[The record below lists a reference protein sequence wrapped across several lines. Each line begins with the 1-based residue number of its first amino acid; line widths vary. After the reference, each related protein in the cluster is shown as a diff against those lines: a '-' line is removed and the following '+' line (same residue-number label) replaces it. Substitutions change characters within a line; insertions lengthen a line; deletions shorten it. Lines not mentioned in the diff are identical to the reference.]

1 MELATTL
8 FERLKQSRLFTDS
21 FWALLGSALGKG
33 LAFLSGIIVARLLGS
48 EVFGEYGLIR
58 TTLTYIAIV
67 STFGFGYTATKFV
80 AEYSANKPE
89 KLRGLIKGIVGITLI
104 FSLILSLIQ
113 AVFAKQIAIFVDAPH
128 LESTIRNFAILTIFN
143 AITTSQIAILAGL
156 KEFKTTAKINGI
168 AGLSTFV
175 LSAILT
181 YYLGL
186 NGALLALLA
195 SFIIQSIVSIIAIR
209 CAIAQNSFNELVER
223 KEYVSMLKFSTPIVL
238 QDSLYAITHWTSTY
252 IIILLAGYS
261 EVGMLSAAVIWQSMV
276 IFIPA
281 MLKNVM
287 FSYLAVNTSSTNDTG
302 LVKRFLQINALC
314 TTLPVV
320 IIILLSKVIEGV
332 YGPTFLGL
340 QYIIIV
346 VCISAIFISLGEVY
360 TYELIARNRPWM
372 VFIAR
377 LIREIATL
385 FVAYLLLLNAQSNQA
400 LTYSVVALGFNIIY
414 TIVVRGLY
422 KHQHA
427 NV

>member
-8 FERLKQSRLFTDS
+8 YKRLKQSRLFTDS
-21 FWALLGSALGKG
+21 FWALLGRALGKG

-67 STFGFGYTATKFV
+67 STFGFGYTATKYV
-80 AEYSANKPE
+80 AEYLTNRLD
-89 KLRGLIKGIVGITLI
+89 KLRGLIKGIVRITLF
-104 FSLILSLIQ
+104 FSLILTILQII
-113 AVFAKQIAIFVDAPH
+113 FAKQIAAFVDAPH
-128 LESTIRNFAILTIFN
+128 LESTIRNFSILTIFN

-168 AGLSTFV
+168 AGIVTFV

-186 NGALLALLA
+186 NGALLALLI
-195 SFIIQSIVSIIAIR
+195 SFVIQSIISLFAINHAITENNSNESI
-209 CAIAQNSFNELVER
+209 ER
-223 KEYVSMLKFSTPIVL
+223 SEYSAMLKFSTPIVL
-238 QDSLYAITHWTSTY
+238 QDSLYAITHWASTY

-276 IFIPA
+276 VFIPA

-287 FSYLAVNTSSTNDTG
+287 FSYLTVNTSSTNDSG

-314 TTLPVV
+314 TIPPVV
-320 IIILLSKVIEGV
+320 IISLCSKLIESL
-332 YGPTFLGL
+332 YGSTFVGL
-340 QYIIIV
+340 QYIIIAV
-346 VCISAIFISLGEVY
+346 TVSAIFISLGEVY
-360 TYELIARNRPWM
+360 TYELIARNRPWL
-372 VFIAR
+372 VFISR
-377 LIREIATL
+377 LIREVATL
-385 FVAYLLLLNAQSNQA
+385 FVAYLLLLGADSNQA
-400 LTYSVVALGFNIIY
+400 LIYSIVALSFNIVY